1 MLLDAAKKKYEAKIA
16 EAEAITRL
24 YLTKPVAVA
33 DHSEIMCEI
42 DRWLGVLAES
52 KDRLD
57 ALNELDLVGDNNG
70 E

>member
-1 MLLDAAKKKYEAKIA
+1 MDLLVATKKKYEAKIA

-24 YLTKPVAVA
+24 YITKPVAVA
-33 DHSEIMCEI
+33 DHSEILCEI

-52 KDRLD
+52 KDRLS
-57 ALNELDLVGDNNG
+57 ALNALSLPED

>member
-1 MLLDAAKKKYEAKIA
+1 MDLLVATKKKYEAKIA

-24 YLTKPVAVA
+24 YITKPVAVA
-33 DHSEIMCEI
+33 DHSEILCEI

-52 KDRLD
+52 KDRLS
-57 ALNELDLVGDNNG
+57 ALNALFLLED